1 MGTTELDTVYYP
13 DLDDVDQPNVWA
25 ATMAQS
31 VSDGIG
37 ARLRKQE
44 QFIGFMGHLPK
55 QVWPKLANGQEYGPL
70 PFQVIQGSG
79 SFNQGMQVAGG
90 VITIPVAGLY
100 AVSLSA
106 TITAANAEFNAFLYL
121 NTTAMWKGY
130 TQATASAFGYNTGSV
145 VLNCAAGDK
154 LSAKVTLYGSTNGSS
169 IKNTDYIDNVLS
181 VALLKAS

>member
-1 MGTTELDTVYYP
+1 MPTTEVDKVFYP
-13 DLDDVDQPNVWA
+13 DLDTVDQPNVWGA
-25 ATMAQS
+25 AMASS
-31 VSDGIG
+31 VEAGIG

-55 QVWPKLANGQEYGPL
+55 QTWPKLYNGQDYGPL

-90 VITIPVAGLY
+90 VVTIPVAGLY

-106 TITAANAEFNAFLYL
+106 TVEALTAEFNVRLYL
-121 NTTAMWKGY
+121 NTTAVWKGY
-130 TQATASAFGYNTGSV
+130 TQATTSAFGYNTGSV

-154 LSAKVTLYGSTNGSS
+154 LSARVTLYGSGNNSAIRNG
-169 IKNTDYIDNVLS
+169 DYIDNVLS